1 MKHKKAIIISTVMIF
16 VVAAIVALGWLFR
29 ARYFIVND
37 LNGKG
42 DDSAESEL
50 YTFVNDALEN
60 TYKGKWMFT
69 FNETQIKDLLAKN
82 PYVEVIEIKKS
93 VPDKVEV
100 TFAEREERFFIV
112 DSDAGY
118 VTDVNYNLLRKVENV
133 AEADDSNLVKVI
145 ASGVGLDFSSI
156 VVGKKIAFEE
166 ENLFGS
172 MTEIFDS
179 FTDKLNFIESVVID
193 GEKDLVEYKTQTGV
207 IIDVSLSVA
216 GKDKP
221 SADERKATKERICA
235 KVPEIENIYES
246 LDERCKRSGY
256 IKVYE
261 MDDKTVKVNYE
272 PKTEIADE
280 EEENA

>member
-1 MKHKKAIIISTVMIF
+1 MKHKKAVIISTVMIF
-16 VVAAIVALGWLFR
+16 VVAAAVALGWLFR

-42 DDSAESEL
+42 ENPAESEL
-50 YTFVNDALEN
+50 YAFVNDTLEN

-69 FNETQIKDLLAKN
+69 FNETQIKDVLTKN
-82 PYVEVIEIKKS
+82 PYVEVIEVKKS
-93 VPDKVEV
+93 APDKVEV
-100 TFAEREERFFIV
+100 TFAEREERFFILANG
-112 DSDAGY
+112 AGC
-118 VTDVNYNLLRKVENV
+118 VTDVKYNLLRKVET
-133 AEADDSNLVKVI
+133 ASEADKENLVEVTV
-145 ASGVGLDFSSI
+145 SGVGLDFSSI
-156 VVGKKIAFEE
+156 VVGKKIEFGE

-179 FTDKLNFIESVVID
+179 FTDKLNFIESIVID
-193 GEKDLVEYKTQTGV
+193 GEKELVEYKTETGV
-207 IIDVSLSVA
+207 VIDVSLSVA

-221 SADERKATKERICA
+221 AADERKATKERICA
-235 KVPEIENIYES
+235 KVSEIESFYES

-272 PKTEIADE
+272 PKNENPSE
-280 EEENA
+280 EGENA